1 MVLGID
7 PNTNFVYSLNRE
19 IILPV
24 FQISQVREIS
34 AHYSVETACVS
45 DISVRIAC

>member
-1 MVLGID
+1 MKILKTSDELITHID
-7 PNTNFVYSLNRE
+7 VYKR
-19 IILPV
+19 
-24 FQISQVREIS
+24 QVREIS